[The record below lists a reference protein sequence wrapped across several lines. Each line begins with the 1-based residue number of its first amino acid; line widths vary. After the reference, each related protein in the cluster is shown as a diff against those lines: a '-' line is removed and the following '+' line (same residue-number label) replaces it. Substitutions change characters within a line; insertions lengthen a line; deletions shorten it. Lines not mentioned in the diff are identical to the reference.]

1 MRTASGSGRR
11 ALGALIALALGLTP
25 AARAQ
30 APGPP
35 VEPPS
40 AGTAV
45 EPGPASLGTDARPDL
60 AKLEADAK
68 ARPNDAQALANYGL
82 ALIRTGT
89 VDEGLAVLVRAG
101 GMAPDDPSVLL
112 LYAKGLAAAKREAE
126 AADVALRAARS
137 PLATNRLAAEA
148 YFTAGSIRWK
158 QRSVTEAEEYL
169 RQAVKLDPAN
179 GGAQLNLGLLLYS
192 AGNISEGLLYMQQAA
207 ENSPDNAQVQM
218 RLARAMEA
226 LGRNDRAIYY
236 WNRAMALRPE
246 DGDIRFILGNH
257 LFAVGRYEE
266 AAVQLERAIAIRDS
280 DANAHLAYGETLLRL
295 KRYDDALVQAE
306 AAKRLGVGAPADSLI
321 QVIRFEKNQ

>member
-1 MRTASGSGRR
+1 MRPAGDGSRC
-11 ALGALIALALGLTP
+11 ALGALAALAIGLAP
-25 AARAQ
+25 AAWAQ
-30 APGPP
+30 APVPAP
-35 VEPPS
+35 AAAPAPAAE
-40 AGTAV
+40 AV
-45 EPGPASLGTDARPDL
+45 EARPDL

-68 ARPNDAQALANYGL
+68 ARPSDPEAQAHYGL
-82 ALIRTGT
+82 ALVRTGK
-89 VDEGLAVLVRAG
+89 VDDGLAILVRAG
-101 GMAPDDPSVLL
+101 GMAPDDPTVLL
-112 LYAKGLAAAKREAE
+112 LYAKGLVAAKRDAE

-158 QRSVTEAEEYL
+158 QRSLKEAEDDL
-169 RQAVKLDPAN
+169 RQAVKLDPTN

-192 AGNISEGLLYMQQAA
+192 EGNIPEGLLYMQQAA

-218 RLARAMEA
+218 RLARVMEA
-226 LGRNDRAIYY
+226 LGKTDRAIDY
-236 WNRAMALRPE
+236 WSRAMELRPD

-266 AAVQLERAIAIRDS
+266 AAVQLQRAIAIRGS

-295 KRYDDALVQAE
+295 KRYEDALVEAE

-321 QVIRFEKNQ
+321 QLIRFEQRQ